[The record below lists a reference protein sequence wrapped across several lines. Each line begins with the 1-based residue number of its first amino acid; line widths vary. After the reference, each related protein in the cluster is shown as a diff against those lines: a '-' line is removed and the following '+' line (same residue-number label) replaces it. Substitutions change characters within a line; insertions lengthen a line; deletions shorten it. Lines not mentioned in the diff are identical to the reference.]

1 MFDSYQQM
9 GEGVHEHSY
18 MKRDYVLLKNF
29 DGQWFPSYNFSWLT
43 TPLTAFRVGLCHG
56 WELLRKSERKKERKK
71 NERWKLKQDNC
82 AKVEKK
88 DGYGA
93 ERWPFSFPPS
103 SFPCGW
109 NGKKQWCGNQRSK
122 RNREKEINSH
132 ISNSLTSLPLPWPWY
147 CTPGRGTQIWLLN
160 PSIAKGL
167 RVRLWW
173 IWRIFHREFTW
184 DLCWAGPFLMP
195 PLPTL

>member
-88 DGYGA
+88 DGLFLFPLLLFRVVGMERNSGA
-93 ERWPFSFPPS
+93 VTREA
-103 SFPCGW
+103 
-109 NGKKQWCGNQRSK
+109 NGIEK
-122 RNREKEINSH
+122 RKSIPTSQLFEIW
-132 ISNSLTSLPLPWPWY
+132 TSLPLPWPWY